1 MKHQYISKNFN
12 EGKNMGRLL
21 KQPGNK
27 ADSVKA
33 RKEAIGEK
41 KHDMALLMKCQQLW
55 DNLSYFRQRRERA
68 IMFTYG
74 DQWGDMIDVDGKRMT
89 QRAYV
94 TSKGNVAFQV
104 NLIRKMVNTISGVWV
119 KEQNEPV
126 AHARDRAEQ
135 QYGEVMT
142 TALQTNWQKNYMSI
156 LLVNCIED
164 ALLGG
169 ACFIRESY
177 SRRDGDEDSWSYVCN
192 PNYMFFDSTM
202 KDPRFW
208 DMSLIGEIHDI
219 TFTEFCRKFCKSLED
234 YDKAKDWYTVESH
247 PFQLSESI
255 DMTDKNNADI
265 VDFYSSSDK
274 SLCRVYEIWTKES
287 RPRYRVHDPN
297 TGELYIIDASD
308 HKALSRI
315 ERLNKE
321 RLEEGT
327 AIGWAKDEIPLI
339 KKQYFIDTYWY
350 YRFLTPGGYIISE
363 GESLFADRRH
373 PYTICAM
380 PFTDGKIVSYIS
392 DAIDQNM
399 AINRFL
405 TLDDWIRRSGAKGVT
420 FVPRNIVPKDM
431 SYDEFAAQWT
441 SIDGI
446 IFYEPKA
453 GVEAPR
459 QFYGNIGQLDTANMV
474 KLLNDLM
481 ESSIAVSGALQGK
494 TPYSGTSAA
503 LYAQQT
509 QNSSTPIATFM
520 KRFGMFVE
528 QVAIKKLKYITQF
541 YTLSK
546 YKEIAGK
553 MADMD
558 LNSLDLN
565 RTGDLEYD
573 LAVRQS
579 TETPVYRMIA
589 NDILLEFWRAGAIQL
604 EDALSLSSL
613 PFSDALLQRLQ
624 ARKKELQEASS
635 QSSEV
640 PAGDNARQ

>member
-1 MKHQYISKNFN
+1 
-12 EGKNMGRLL
+12 MGRLL

-219 TFTEFCRKFCKSLED
+219 TFTELCRKFCKSLED
-234 YDKAKDWYTVESH
+234 YDKAKDLYTIESH

-265 VDFYSSSDK
+265 VDFYSPSDK

-287 RPRYRVHDPN
+287 RPSYRVHDPN

-308 HKALSRI
+308 HKALARI

-321 RLEEGT
+321 RLAEGT

>member
-1 MKHQYISKNFN
+1 
-12 EGKNMGRLL
+12 
-21 KQPGNK
+21 
-27 ADSVKA
+27 
-33 RKEAIGEK
+33 
-41 KHDMALLMKCQQLW
+41 
-55 DNLSYFRQRRERA
+55 
-68 IMFTYG
+68 
-74 DQWGDMIDVDGKRMT
+74 
-89 QRAYV
+89 
-94 TSKGNVAFQV
+94 
-104 NLIRKMVNTISGVWV
+104 MVNTISGVWV

-219 TFTEFCRKFCKSLED
+219 TFTELCRKFCKSLED
-234 YDKAKDWYTVESH
+234 YDKAKDLYTIESH

-265 VDFYSSSDK
+265 VDFYSPSDK

-287 RPRYRVHDPN
+287 RPSYRVHDPN

-308 HKALSRI
+308 HKALARI

-321 RLEEGT
+321 RLAEGT

>member
-1 MKHQYISKNFN
+1 
-12 EGKNMGRLL
+12 MGRLL

-219 TFTEFCRKFCKSLED
+219 TFTELCRKFCKSLED
-234 YDKAKDWYTVESH
+234 YDKAKDLYTIESH

-265 VDFYSSSDK
+265 VDFYSPSDK

-287 RPRYRVHDPN
+287 RPSYRVHDPN

-308 HKALSRI
+308 HKALARI

-321 RLEEGT
+321 RLAEGT

-613 PFSDALLQRLQ
+613 PFSDVLLQRLQ

-635 QSSEV
+635 QTPEV
-640 PAGDNARQ
+640 PAGDNVRQ

>member
-1 MKHQYISKNFN
+1 MK
-12 EGKNMGRLL
+12 GKNMGRLL

-219 TFTEFCRKFCKSLED
+219 TFTELCRKFCKSLED
-234 YDKAKDWYTVESH
+234 YDKAKDLYTIESH

-265 VDFYSSSDK
+265 VDFYSPSDK

-287 RPRYRVHDPN
+287 RPSYRVHDPN

-308 HKALSRI
+308 HKALARI

-321 RLEEGT
+321 RLAEGT